1 MKSAQDRVHPLW
13 DEFCRDLELASSLED
28 LSDLRDKYLGRKKGL
43 ISREL
48 KKLGGL
54 SSEERS
60 AVGQQLNQLKGQV
73 QDAWSER
80 QDRLKNQEREATLT
94 QERIDVTLPGYPFPV
109 GGIHPLRRVRREM
122 EEISVRMGF
131 TVVTGPEVESD
142 YYNFEALNI
151 PKGHP
156 ARDDQDTLYLS
167 DTLLLRTHTSPVQIR
182 TMEKQK
188 PPIRIVVPG
197 RVFRRDAVDATH
209 SPMFHQM
216 EGLVV
221 DEGITLADLK
231 GTLEVFLRELFSS
244 ETRVRFRPS
253 FFPFVEPGAE
263 VDISCIFCDGEGCRV
278 CKGSG
283 WIEIMGAGMVHPRV
297 FQMVGYD
304 SERYTGFAWGMGI
317 DRIAIL
323 KYQVDDLRL
332 FFENDIRFLGQF

>member
-13 DEFCRDLELASSLED
+13 DGFCQDLESASSLGD
-28 LSDLRDKYLGRKKGL
+28 LSDLRDKYLGRKNGL
-43 ISREL
+43 ISLEL

-54 SSEERS
+54 SSQERA

-73 QDAWSER
+73 QDALSEQQAQFKGQER
-80 QDRLKNQEREATLT
+80 QIKLT
-94 QERIDVTLPGYPFPV
+94 QEQIDVTLPGYPFSP
-109 GGIHPLRRVRREM
+109 GGIHPLRRVRQEM

-151 PKGHP
+151 PQGHP

-167 DTLLLRTHTSPVQIR
+167 DNLLLRTHTSPVQIR
-182 TMEKQK
+182 TMERQK

-231 GTLEVFLRELFSS
+231 GTLEIFLRELFSA

-253 FFPFVEPGAE
+253 YFPFVEPGAE
-263 VDISCIFCDGEGCRV
+263 VDIGCIFCAGGGCRV

-283 WIEIMGAGMVHPRV
+283 WIEIMGAGMVHRRV

-304 SERYTGFAWGMGI
+304 WERFTGFAWGMGI

-332 FFENDIRFLGQF
+332 FFENDIRFLRQF

>member
-1 MKSAQDRVHPLW
+1 
-13 DEFCRDLELASSLED
+13 
-28 LSDLRDKYLGRKKGL
+28 
-43 ISREL
+43 
-48 KKLGGL
+48 
-54 SSEERS
+54 
-60 AVGQQLNQLKGQV
+60 
-73 QDAWSER
+73 
-80 QDRLKNQEREATLT
+80 
-94 QERIDVTLPGYPFPV
+94 
-109 GGIHPLRRVRREM
+109 
-122 EEISVRMGF
+122 MGF

-151 PKGHP
+151 PQGHP

-167 DTLLLRTHTSPVQIR
+167 DNLLLRTHTSPVQIR
-182 TMEKQK
+182 TMERQK

-231 GTLEVFLRELFSS
+231 GTLEIFLRELFSA

-253 FFPFVEPGAE
+253 YFPFVEPGAE
-263 VDISCIFCDGEGCRV
+263 VDIGCIFCAGGGCRV

-283 WIEIMGAGMVHPRV
+283 WIEIMGAGMVHRRV

-304 SERYTGFAWGMGI
+304 WERFTGFAWGMGI

-332 FFENDIRFLGQF
+332 FFENDIRFLRQF

>member
-1 MKSAQDRVHPLW
+1 MKSAQDEVHPLW
-13 DEFCRDLELASSLED
+13 DEFCQDLESVSSLGA
-28 LSDLRDKYLGRKKGL
+28 LSDLRDKYLSRKKGL
-43 ISREL
+43 ISLEL

-60 AVGQQLNQLKGQV
+60 VVGQQLNQVKGQV
-73 QDAWSER
+73 QEALSEQ
-80 QDRLKNQEREATLT
+80 QDEFKGQEREVKLT
-94 QERIDVTLPGYPFPV
+94 QEQIDVTLPGYPFAL
-109 GGIHPLRRVRREM
+109 GRIHPLRRVRQEM

-151 PKGHP
+151 PQGHP

-231 GTLEVFLRELFSS
+231 GTLEVFLRELFSE

-253 FFPFVEPGAE
+253 YFPFVEPGAE
-263 VDISCIFCDGEGCRV
+263 VDISCIFCAGGGCRV
-278 CKGSG
+278 CKNSG
-283 WIEIMGAGMVHPRV
+283 WIEIMGAGMVHSRV

-304 SERYTGFAWGMGI
+304 CERYTGFAWGMGI

-332 FFENDIRFLGQF
+332 FFENDIRFLSQF